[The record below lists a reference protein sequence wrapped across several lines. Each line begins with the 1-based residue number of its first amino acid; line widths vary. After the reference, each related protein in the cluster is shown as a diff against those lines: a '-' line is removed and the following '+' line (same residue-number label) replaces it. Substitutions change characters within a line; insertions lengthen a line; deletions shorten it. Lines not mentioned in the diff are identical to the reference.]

1 MSHSAEAAS
10 PATALES
17 RGSPQSNITHRP
29 RRSTSGDRALPE
41 GDDNRAIYP
50 SLRGKKVLITGGGSG
65 IGAGIVE
72 AFARQGSD
80 VTFID
85 ILNGPS
91 EAHAA
96 KTGSRF
102 IRVDLTHTAK
112 ATQLIRDLVEEHGP
126 FDVLVNNAANDD
138 RHSVEEV
145 TEEYWNDRLNVN

>member
-10 PATALES
+10 PATARES
-17 RGSPQSNITHRP
+17 RGSPQSSSTHRP
-29 RRSTSGDRALPE
+29 RRSTSGVRVLPE

-72 AFARQGSD
+72 AFARQGCD

-91 EAHAA
+91 EEHAA
-96 KTGSRF
+96 KIGSRF
-102 IRVDLTHTAK
+102 EWVVLTDTVGGM
-112 ATQLIRDLVEEHGP
+112 TLILDVVQEHGSL
-126 FDVLVNNAANDD
+126 D
-138 RHSVEEV
+138 
-145 TEEYWNDRLNVN
+145 

>member
-17 RGSPQSNITHRP
+17 RGSPPSNSTHRP
-29 RRSTSGDRALPE
+29 RQSTSGVRLLPE
-41 GDDNRAIYP
+41 GDDSRAIYP
-50 SLRGKKVLITGGGSG
+50 SLRGKKVLVTGGGSG

-72 AFARQGSD
+72 AFARQGCD

-96 KTGSRF
+96 KTASRLML
-102 IRVDLTHTAK
+102 VDPA
-112 ATQLIRDLVEEHGP
+112 DP
-126 FDVLVNNAANDD
+126 AA
-138 RHSVEEV
+138 
-145 TEEYWNDRLNVN
+145 